1 MGCCKVSFWA
11 VRDIVLYT
19 TIPITY
25 AKMGNIVNCKRIPFF
40 WSMPK
45 TEKANAVITS
55 NTTYTTKQTNALV
68 KLNFMDQYPNDA
80 A

>member
-1 MGCCKVSFWA
+1 
-11 VRDIVLYT
+11 
-19 TIPITY
+19 
-25 AKMGNIVNCKRIPFF
+25 MGNIVNCKRIPFF